1 MTTEQYPVVEVDGV
15 TQEQA
20 AAAAV
25 TAFMWIREQPGV
37 TREADAL
44 STARV
49 DLIKLLETPDPD
61 GVYEEDMV
69 GACEEY
75 RRSWL
80 ALHQATSAEL
90 RWIAEKRSLPWSSTD
105 RHPRASQS
113 FRQATSGGPA
123 NVAPPASVQTSPGP
137 TPTLTGTAGIR
148 G

>member
-1 MTTEQYPVVEVDGV
+1 MTEQSVRLHPVVEVEGV

-25 TAFMWIREQPGV
+25 TAFKWIREQPSV

-75 RRSWL
+75 RRNWL

-90 RWIAEKRSLPWSSTD
+90 RHL
-105 RHPRASQS
+105 
-113 FRQATSGGPA
+113 
-123 NVAPPASVQTSPGP
+123 
-137 TPTLTGTAGIR
+137 AGAL
-148 G
+148 